1 MKNIFKFTV
10 VVTFFAL
17 LSSCKKE
24 ESDQNAMDFKFI
36 GVKDTTVGLGE
47 TFSRELKIYYL
58 GGDIEDVTFT
68 TIGVPNGVAITYS
81 PNPSK
86 PDLTLNQIIK
96 VNSVADTGYFNL
108 NVVAKGSGGKIYQRT
123 FQLHIPAPL
132 KFRPKISLFGNQTVI
147 ITLNS
152 PYFEVGYSA
161 FDVEDGNL
169 TSQVIV
175 TNPLNINLQGNYK
188 ISYVVTDSDGNKDS
202 VVREVIMQNSL
213 FALSNTYN
221 CSSTNLQ
228 TGVVHSWIGALS
240 ASDTLNNYGKIFKIS
255 DCFMANPVFFYD
267 AIKDSIFLPSQ
278 TFLCITPTDTLN
290 HTFEGKG
297 KFIITGSNVNFVL
310 FYTDIYVD
318 PNSGNIITL
327 NKKDE
332 YSI

>member
-1 MKNIFKFTV
+1 MKKIVKLIIV
-10 VVTFFAL
+10 ATFFAL
-17 LSSCKKE
+17 ISSCKKE
-24 ESDQNAMDFKFI
+24 GNDQNAMDFKFI
-36 GVKDTTVGLGE
+36 GVKDTTVVLGD

-58 GGDIEDVTFT
+58 GGDIEDVTFS
-68 TIGVPNGVAITYS
+68 TIGVPNGVEISYS

-86 PDLTLNQIIK
+86 PDLTLSQIIK

-108 NVVAKGSGGKIYQRT
+108 NVVAKGTGGKIFQRS
-123 FQLHIPAPL
+123 FQLHIPEPL

-175 TNPLNINLQGNYK
+175 TNPLNINLQGQYN

-202 VVREVIMQNSL
+202 VVRKVIMKNSL
-213 FALSNTYN
+213 SELSNIYN
-221 CSSTNLQ
+221 CSSTDLQ
-228 TGVVHSWIGALS
+228 SGVVHNWIGALS
-240 ASDTLNNYGKIFKIS
+240 SSDTLNNFCKIFKIS

-267 AIKDSIFLPSQ
+267 AVKDSIFLAPQ
-278 TFLCITPTDTLN
+278 TFLCITATDTLN

-297 KFIITGSNVNFVL
+297 KFTFNGSNVHVVL
-310 FYTDIYVD
+310 FYTDKFVD
-318 PNSGNIITL
+318 PNSGNLITL